1 MLNRQYG
8 VAAPPSIM
16 PVVHPED
23 SQPNERMPGR
33 NRNLPPRVANTARP
47 PRFDRIL
54 SNSGQSFSQYAMR
67 GSGPWRGRGGGPRF
81 SSGRQAMQSRPTYN
95 PRDRVEDGPHNP
107 ESSSRP
113 RAYPESRVHNVSR
126 GPPANI
132 ESHSRAGTS
141 NSPEAHPPWT
151 DYRSPSPKLPPDP
164 LRRRTPQD
172 GPPIHPQVP
181 KPSSSSNPSRP
192 PLPGRKRIVEEAPP
206 EAPPLA
212 QKLKVMEAPT
222 RVTPSVVMDG
232 SSSHK
237 PIPTSPKNQSNI
249 DKDSFHSPI
258 VSPPKTLHPV
268 ATIKGEPSSPEP
280 TAPSRRLVAEAC
292 KFWPIPDNCRKSA
305 PKYSDNRL
313 AFAKEQSVELSK
325 LGLKRTK
332 AFFREDGLV
341 IEWYV
346 LMSQFTPIFFHPFC
360 VGRAK
365 YPYGMIPCYQNHH
378 LDPQRRQ
385 RPQPMASDAKALK
398 RCRQNENEIHET

>member
-8 VAAPPSIM
+8 APSIM
-16 PVVHPED
+16 PVVHEED

-33 NRNLPPRVANTARP
+33 NRNL
-47 PRFDRIL
+47 
-54 SNSGQSFSQYAMR
+54 
-67 GSGPWRGRGGGPRF
+67 
-81 SSGRQAMQSRPTYN
+81 RQTYN
-95 PRDRVEDGPHNP
+95 PRDRVEDRPPNP

-113 RAYPESRVHNVSR
+113 RAYPESRVHNVS
-126 GPPANI
+126 PANI
-132 ESHSRAGTS
+132 ESHSRTGTS
-141 NSPEAHPPWT
+141 NSPPRT